1 MPTQTL
7 TDRIRQAEA
16 HITDGAYGDA
26 LTLLHE
32 VLSEDP
38 TNTEAL
44 NDAAIAYKE
53 MGDILEAVKCLEA
66 VLQQDPTHSN
76 AFFNLLDTLAITDDL
91 ELVIDAYLRYE
102 AHIPD
107 TEEKVQYAEE
117 ITSKAQQNVEAQAAA
132 QKVGATLTT
141 WKKNAAES
149 NLIGDSEPQGTL
161 AMEDLE
167 KLVQEWDNN
176 AWAAT
181 PTYLAL
187 LSQLFAQTTGAV
199 VECGSGVSTLVLHK
213 LNLPAQR
220 RVLSLEHHRGW
231 YERLQATLPQDTTVE
246 LCHTPLRS
254 YDGFDWYAMDSV
266 DLPADIGLI
275 ICDGPPGTTNGGR
288 VGALYA
294 LREGIRPGTLIMLDD
309 ANRDRELAALLDWN
323 ETFDLHVELFTEG
336 KGIALVQIV

>member
-1 MPTQTL
+1 MATQTL
-7 TDRIRQAEA
+7 DDQIRQAEE
-16 HITDGAYGDA
+16 HILAGAYGDA

-38 TNTEAL
+38 THTEAL
-44 NDAAIAYKE
+44 NDAAVAYKE

-76 AFFNLLDTLAITDDL
+76 AFFNLLDTLALTDDL

-102 AHIPD
+102 EQIPD
-107 TEEKVQYAEE
+107 TEEKVEYAER
-117 ITSKAQQNVEAQAAA
+117 ITSEAQQNVDEQAAA

-141 WKKNAAES
+141 WKNNAAQS
-149 NLIGDSEPQGTL
+149 NLINNSTPQGTL
-161 AMEDLE
+161 AVEDLE
-167 KLVQEWDNN
+167 KLVQEWDNG

-213 LNLPAQR
+213 LNQSGER
-220 RVLSLEHHRGW
+220 RVVSLEHHRGW
-231 YERLQATLPQDTTVE
+231 YERLQATLPQDTSVE

-254 YDGFDWYAMDSV
+254 YDGFDWYDVASI
-266 DLPADIGLI
+266 DLPSDTGLI
-275 ICDGPPGTTNGGR
+275 ICDGPPGTTRGGR
-288 VGALYA
+288 VGALHV
-294 LREGIRPGTLIMLDD
+294 LSEGLRPGTIIVLDD
-309 ANRDRELAALLDWN
+309 ANRSRELAALLDWA

-336 KGIALVQIV
+336 KGIALAQIA